1 MSVQGAE
8 THVSEG
14 EPAPGTESETP
25 RKPVKPRRRL
35 SVVGVAGELLITAG
49 VLVLLYIGWQVWLN
63 DIILGNQYASQA
75 RSLSQKWD
83 EEDGVG
89 TTSPAPK
96 PSSSATADPAG
107 PVGTT
112 DNVPVGT
119 APTKT
124 AEVFAALI
132 IPRFNTAADPNFYR
146 PIAQGV
152 SNTQVL
158 QKKGIGHY
166 PGTSMPGAVG
176 NFAIA
181 SHRTAYGG
189 ALHNVPDL
197 RLGDHIYVET
207 QDGWYQ
213 YGFRNLQYMPPTE
226 VQVLEAVPEQVGVK
240 ADDGIITMT
249 TCNPLLSTK
258 ERMAAYGVFESF
270 YPRAGGPPAEIA
282 ATVQAKG

>member
-1 MSVQGAE
+1 MSGA
-8 THVSEG
+8 G
-14 EPAPGTESETP
+14 AQP
-25 RKPVKPRRRL
+25 RADRPRRRL
-35 SVVGVAGELLITAG
+35 SVIGVAGELLITAG

-83 EEDGVG
+83 KEADKSPSPTPTSDPTSEPGGPAG
-89 TTSPAPK
+89 TT
-96 PSSSATADPAG
+96 
-107 PVGTT
+107 T
-112 DNVPVGT
+112 DVPVGT
-119 APTKT
+119 APTTT
-124 AEVFAALI
+124 AQVFAALI
-132 IPRFNTAADPNFYR
+132 IPRFNTPADPAFYR

-166 PGTSMPGAVG
+166 PTTGMPGAVG

-213 YGFRNLQYMPPTE
+213 YAFRNLQYMPPTE
-226 VQVLEAVPEQVGVK
+226 VQVLDPVPEQVGVT
-240 ADDGIITMT
+240 ADDRIITMT

-258 ERMAAYGVFESF
+258 ERMAAYGVFEKF
-270 YPRAGGPPAEIA
+270 YPRSGGAPAEIA

>member
-8 THVSEG
+8 TRESEVPEG
-14 EPAPGTESETP
+14 PDSAAEPA
-25 RKPVKPRRRL
+25 RPRRKI
-35 SVVGVAGELLITAG
+35 SVIGVAGELLITVG

-63 DIILGNQYASQA
+63 DIILGNQYASES

-83 EEDGVG
+83 ADLKKDPAPSPSASDPADEDG
-89 TTSPAPK
+89 
-96 PSSSATADPAG
+96 
-107 PVGTT
+107 GTT
-112 DNVPVGT
+112 DAVPVGT

-146 PIAQGV
+146 PIAEGV

-166 PGTSMPGAVG
+166 PSTGMPGTVG

-213 YGFRNLQYMPPTE
+213 YAFRNLQYMPPTE
-226 VQVLEAVPEQVGVK
+226 VQVLDPVPEQVGVT
-240 ADDGIITMT
+240 ADDRIITMT

-258 ERMAAYGVFESF
+258 ERMAAYGVFEKF
-270 YPRAGGPPAEIA
+270 YPRAGGAPAEIA